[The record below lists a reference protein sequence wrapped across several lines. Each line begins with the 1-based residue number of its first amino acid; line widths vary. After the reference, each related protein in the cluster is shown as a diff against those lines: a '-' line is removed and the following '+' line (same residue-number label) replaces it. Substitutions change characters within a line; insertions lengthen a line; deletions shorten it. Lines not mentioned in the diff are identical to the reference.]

1 MCTFRNSKMQ
11 GKERLEHLNDY
22 IEDSFSAVAFDQIT
36 RQMEKHEI
44 SSKYTIQ
51 RINEVFLSMLFQ
63 ERELY
68 KSDLTAQLKY
78 QQRSKQNFTEKIK
91 SKQKKIDKFIN
102 NAVIEN
108 NEARKRL
115 ETVKTRADFL
125 QKRNKNGIAITT
137 NKSTKVDDEINK
149 LSHPVSLIKGTI
161 NGLKEEIQKLRTDHN
176 YFKEVTF
183 QQNQK
188 TKSVFEQKY
197 NDFKK
202 KTFMSPIIAKRDN
215 DLANEKERTKKMRD
229 SLQTVIDYVNSLPKT
244 KDQDDSITLDNIT
257 NGGFRIALKS
267 AFNASSEKASK
278 ELGVAFKANDG
289 KSEVIIQEL
298 SHCVDNGLNEV
309 KKKYDYL
316 ITKQKIRIQKIQQ
329 ELDNAH
335 NQLNQ
340 MKMASSENI
349 DIMNQLKK
357 VEKSLSKTQ
366 EKTDQKMK
374 LLQTKSVR
382 FNK

>member
-1 MCTFRNSKMQ
+1 ML
-11 GKERLEHLNDY
+11 GKERLKHLNEY
-22 IEDSFSAVAFDQIT
+22 IDGSFSTVAFDQIT

-78 QQRSKQNFTEKIK
+78 QQRSKQNYTEKIK
-91 SKQKKIDKFIN
+91 SKQKKIDKFIS
-102 NAVIEN
+102 NAVSEN

-115 ETVKTRADFL
+115 ETVKMRFDFL
-125 QKRNKNGIAITT
+125 NKRNKNGVVITT
-137 NKSTKVDDEINK
+137 NKNTKVDNEINK
-149 LSHPVSLIKGTI
+149 LSHPVSLMKNNI
-161 NGLKEEIQKLRTDHN
+161 NGLKEEIQKLRTDHK

-197 NDFKK
+197 NEFKK
-202 KTFMSPIIAKRDN
+202 KTFMSPVIAKRDN
-215 DLANEKERTKKMRD
+215 DLVNEKERTKKMKD
-229 SLQTVIDYVNSLPKT
+229 ALQNVIDYVNSLQKSNN
-244 KDQDDSITLDNIT
+244 QDDPITLDNIT

-267 AFNASSEKASK
+267 AFNATSEKAKK
-278 ELGVAFKANDG
+278 ELGVAFKADDG

-335 NQLNQ
+335 KQLNQ
-340 MKMASSENI
+340 MKMSPSENI
-349 DIMNQLKK
+349 DIMNQLQKA
-357 VEKSLSKTQ
+357 EKSLSKTQ

-374 LLQTKSVR
+374 LLQSKSVR